1 MCLIYHIRDRWRLS
15 MCICKQHV
23 PVICTCTN
31 IMLFFFK
38 IGVKIKAIFKDS
50 GSLQLPVC
58 AYMPNNISSV
68 QLFVPGFP
76 TPRHSGFHHLQG
88 YHSKA
93 HKSIDLLGKWGGG
106 TTERYGE
113 LHFLFFFA
121 HGEQFINRTIG
132 VWYVPAI
139 SSLELPDHLIY
150 DTYHLPRTPDSLR

>member
-1 MCLIYHIRDRWRLS
+1 

-31 IMLFFFK
+31 IMLFFFTCK
-38 IGVKIKAIFKDS
+38 IGVKIKAIFNDS

-58 AYMPNNISSV
+58 AYLPNNISSV

-93 HKSIDLLGKWGGG
+93 HKSIGEVGGG
-106 TTERYGE
+106 GYREIWRAA
-113 LHFLFFFA
+113 FPFFFA

-150 DTYHLPRTPDSLR
+150 SIWYLSPVTHPRQFKVV

>member
-1 MCLIYHIRDRWRLS
+1 

-31 IMLFFFK
+31 IMLFFFTCK
-38 IGVKIKAIFKDS
+38 IGVKIKAIFNDS

-93 HKSIDLLGKWGGG
+93 HKSIGEVGGG
-106 TTERYGE
+106 YREIWRAA
-113 LHFLFFFA
+113 FPFFFCSWW
-121 HGEQFINRTIG
+121 TI
-132 VWYVPAI
+132 YQQDYR
-139 SSLELPDHLIY
+139 SLVCTCHLILGASWPFDLQY
-150 DTYHLPRTPDSLR
+150 MIPITCHAPQTV